1 MRLKYQFFISLL
13 LVSALLIALMYVLNS
28 WSFNRGFLSYL
39 NSVEAQKLDSI
50 VDELGDEYR
59 AADGWSTLVSD
70 RERWRSINQQFSAR
84 GTNRRRHDNRA
95 PERGRVTEH
104 GPQRRALIN
113 DGRPPPP
120 DRNGRAPPRQPRLI
134 LADTDKRILIG
145 PNRLSGKMVWR
156 PVRVDEVTV
165 AYIGV
170 ALRNRFTDELD
181 KVFAAQ
187 QYRSYALAALAM
199 VLASAI
205 MAILMSS
212 RLVKPIVGIQRA
224 VSDISRGNFAH
235 RVAANRRD
243 ELGELGRDVNQ
254 LAFTLEE
261 NLAARQQSFAE
272 ISHELRT
279 PVAVLQGEIEAMQD
293 GIKDIDASSIAS
305 LHGETLRLSHL
316 INDLH
321 ELSLMDVGSLNYR
334 MTELDI
340 NELLTSRLSAAQQM
354 LDEKRIEVQ
363 LNNAAAAT
371 QTMGDVQRLGQLF
384 DNLLQNSIRY
394 TNAGGKIDISLSSD
408 EKYLKLNWED
418 STPGVLDEQLPHIFE
433 FLYRTE
439 QSRSRESGGSGLGLA
454 IAKKIVYAHQGVI
467 AAEHSKLGGLR
478 ITLQL
483 PLARGIAT

>member
-28 WSFNRGFLSYL
+28 WSFNRGFLGYL
-39 NSVEAQKLDSI
+39 NSVEAQKLDS
-50 VDELGDEYR
+50 VVEELSDEYR
-59 AADGWSTLVSD
+59 ATGGWGSLISD
-70 RERWRSINQQFSAR
+70 RKQWRSLNQQFPAR
-84 GTNRRRHDNRA
+84 GSNRRRHDNRA
-95 PERGRVTEH
+95 SEH
-104 GPQRRALIN
+104 GPQRRTLIN
-113 DGRPPPP
+113 DDESPPP
-120 DRNGRAPPRQPRLI
+120 GRTGRGPPRQPRLI
-134 LADTDKRILIG
+134 LAGTDKQILIG
-145 PNRLSGKMVWR
+145 PSRLPEKMVWR
-156 PVRVDEVTV
+156 PVLVDEVTV

-170 ALRNRFTDELD
+170 ALRNGLTDELD

-187 QYRSYALAALAM
+187 QNRSYALAALAM
-199 VLASAI
+199 VLVSAI
-205 MAILMSS
+205 LAIFMSS

-235 RVAANRRD
+235 RVALDRRD

-261 NLAARQQSFAE
+261 NLVARQQSFAE

-293 GIKDIDASSIAS
+293 GIKKIDVTSIAS

-321 ELSLMDVGSLNYR
+321 ELSLMDVGSLNYQ
-334 MTELDI
+334 MIELDI
-340 NELLTSRLSAAQQM
+340 NELLRSRLSAAQQM

-363 LNNAAAAT
+363 LDNTAATT

-394 TNAGGKIDISLSSD
+394 TSAGGKIEISLSSD
-408 EKYLKLNWED
+408 ERYLKLNWED
-418 STPGVLDEQLPHIFE
+418 SAPGVMDEQLPHIFE
-433 FLYRTE
+433 SLYRTE

-467 AAEHSKLGGLR
+467 AAEHSKLGGLC
-478 ITLQL
+478 ISLQL
-483 PLARGIAT
+483 LLVRGVAT

>member
-28 WSFNRGFLSYL
+28 WSFNRGFLGYL
-39 NSVEAQKLDSI
+39 NSVEAQKLDS
-50 VDELGDEYR
+50 VVEELSDEYL
-59 AADGWSTLVSD
+59 ATGGWGSLISN
-70 RERWRSINQQFSAR
+70 RKQWRSINQQFSAR
-84 GTNRRRHDNRA
+84 GANRRRHNNNVS
-95 PERGRVTEH
+95 EQGQ
-104 GPQRRALIN
+104 QRRTLIN
-113 DGRPPPP
+113 DDGPPPP
-120 DRNGRAPPRQPRLI
+120 GRTGRAPPRQPRLI
-134 LADTDKRILIG
+134 LADTNKQILIG
-145 PNRLSGKMVWR
+145 PNRLPGKMVWR
-156 PVRVDEVTV
+156 PVLVDEVTV

-170 ALRNRFTDELD
+170 ALRNGLTDELD

-205 MAILMSS
+205 LAILMSS

-235 RVAANRRD
+235 RVALDRRD

-261 NLAARQQSFAE
+261 NLVARQQSFAE

-293 GIKDIDASSIAS
+293 GIKKIDVTSIAS

-321 ELSLMDVGSLNYR
+321 ELSLMDVGSLNYQ
-334 MTELDI
+334 MIELDI
-340 NELLTSRLSAAQQM
+340 NELLRSRLSAAQKM

-363 LNNAAAAT
+363 LDNTAATT
-371 QTMGDVQRLGQLF
+371 QTMGDVQRLGQLY

-394 TNAGGKIDISLSSD
+394 TNAGGKIEISLSSD
-408 EKYLKLNWED
+408 ERYLKLNWED
-418 STPGVLDEQLPHIFE
+418 SAPGVMDEQLPHIFE
-433 FLYRTE
+433 SLYRTE

-454 IAKKIVYAHQGVI
+454 IAKKIIYAHQGVI
-467 AAEHSKLGGLR
+467 AAEHSKLGGLC
-478 ITLQL
+478 ISLQL
-483 PLARGIAT
+483 LLARGVAT

>member
-28 WSFNRGFLSYL
+28 WSFNRGFLDYL

-50 VDELGDEYR
+50 VDELSDEYR
-59 AADGWSTLVSD
+59 TAEGWSTLVSD

-95 PERGRVTEH
+95 PERGS
-104 GPQRRALIN
+104 QRRDVIN
-113 DGRPPPP
+113 EGRPPPP

-134 LADTDKRILIG
+134 LADTDKQILIG
-145 PNRLSGKMVWR
+145 PNRLPEKMVWR

-205 MAILMSS
+205 LAILMSS
-212 RLVKPIVGIQRA
+212 RLVKPIVRIQRA

-235 RVAANRRD
+235 RVAVDRRD

-261 NLAARQQSFAE
+261 NLAVRQQSFAE

-293 GIKDIDASSIAS
+293 GIKEVDASSIAS

-321 ELSLMDVGSLNYR
+321 DLSLMDVGSLNYR
-334 MTELDI
+334 MNELDI
-340 NELLTSRLSAAQQM
+340 NELLRSRLSAGQQM

-363 LNNAAAAT
+363 LDNTAATT

-394 TNAGGKIDISLSSD
+394 TNAGGRIEISLSSD
-408 EKYLKLNWED
+408 EGYLKLNWED
-418 STPGVLDEQLPHIFE
+418 SAPGVLDEQLPRIFE
-433 FLYRTE
+433 SLYRTE

-467 AAEHSKLGGLR
+467 AAEHSKLGGLCV
-478 ITLQL
+478 TLRL
-483 PLARGIAT
+483 PLVTGVAT

>member
-28 WSFNRGFLSYL
+28 WSFNRGFLGYL
-39 NSVEAQKLDSI
+39 NSVEAQKLDS
-50 VDELGDEYR
+50 VVEELSDEYR
-59 AADGWSTLVSD
+59 ATGGWGLLISN
-70 RERWRSINQQFSAR
+70 RKQWRSINQQFSAR
-84 GTNRRRHDNRA
+84 GANRRRHNNNVS
-95 PERGRVTEH
+95 EQGQ
-104 GPQRRALIN
+104 QRRTLIN
-113 DGRPPPP
+113 DDGPPPP
-120 DRNGRAPPRQPRLI
+120 GRTGRAPPRQPRLI
-134 LADTDKRILIG
+134 LADTNKQILIG
-145 PNRLSGKMVWR
+145 PNRLPGKMVWR
-156 PVRVDEVTV
+156 PVLVDEVTV

-170 ALRNRFTDELD
+170 ALRNGLTDELD

-205 MAILMSS
+205 LAILMSS

-235 RVAANRRD
+235 RVALDRRD

-261 NLAARQQSFAE
+261 NLTARQQSFAE

-293 GIKDIDASSIAS
+293 GIKKIDVTSIAS

-321 ELSLMDVGSLNYR
+321 ELSLMDVGSLNYQ
-334 MTELDI
+334 MIELDI
-340 NELLTSRLSAAQQM
+340 NELLRSRLSAAQQM

-363 LNNAAAAT
+363 LDNTAATT

-394 TNAGGKIDISLSSD
+394 TNAGGKIEISLSSD
-408 EKYLKLNWED
+408 ERYLKLNWED
-418 STPGVLDEQLPHIFE
+418 SAPGVRDEQLPHIFE
-433 FLYRTE
+433 SLYRTE

-454 IAKKIVYAHQGVI
+454 IAKKIIYAHQGVI
-467 AAEHSKLGGLR
+467 AAEHSKLGGLC
-478 ITLQL
+478 ISLQL
-483 PLARGIAT
+483 LLVRGVAT